1 MRGRR
6 PIHAEDIPRWYVEMT
21 RLVLKNCS
29 EPGRF
34 IIELDIPSADEEPRE
49 VLIYRRVKLNHSLVE
64 NRRRTRTVDSRSKE
78 HLGSSK
84 KHRPALTSG
93 DEYRE

>member
-6 PIHAEDIPRWYVEMT
+6 PIHAEDIPLWYVEMT

-64 NRRRTRTVDSRSKE
+64 NRLRPRSIEVGSKLRPGSRQRR
-78 HLGSSK
+78 
-84 KHRPALTSG
+84 RPSLTSG
-93 DEYRE
+93 DES